1 MAYPNET
8 KEQIRKKKKKIKLS
22 EERLRSDHL
31 AVCSTTVGFS
41 PVNGM
46 VDVRKI
52 EST

>member
-1 MAYPNET
+1 MAHPNET

-22 EERLRSDHL
+22 EERLRSDL
-31 AVCSTTVGFS
+31 AVFSTTVGFS